1 LFNSKLFLSGAEY
14 VGLGLIAASVK
25 ASELMYRGTEMLKEK
40 IEPDSESPEVDPR
53 LKTGLE
59 AAKWTAG
66 KAAQGSGYLGNQKN

>member
-1 LFNSKLFLSGAEY
+1 
-14 VGLGLIAASVK
+14 
-25 ASELMYRGTEMLKEK
+25 MLKEK